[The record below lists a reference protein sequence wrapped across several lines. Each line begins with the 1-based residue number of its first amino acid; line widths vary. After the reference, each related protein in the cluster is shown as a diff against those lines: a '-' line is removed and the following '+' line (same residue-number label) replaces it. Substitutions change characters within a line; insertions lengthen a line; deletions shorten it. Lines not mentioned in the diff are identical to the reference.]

1 VFIDHGDGVRL
12 DSVGGMTPGDIS
24 IALGKECVAA
34 LQFLRR
40 SSCPLQVH
48 GHVRAVCVPSQRARR
63 IRCTD
68 IGDTGWRPS
77 ECFFRAHFPHRNYS
91 IPNTQFLDSDG
102 QAAKAWYAAAFM
114 NETITRLGTASGTF
128 ALLLENEAYFQN
140 DVSPFSFTQ
149 STPQWQTAS
158 GS

>member
-1 VFIDHGDGVRL
+1 MDTFAQFVSLANAHGVYVAPTLETPDGGPVN
-12 DSVGGMTPGDIS
+12 
-24 IALGKECVAA
+24 A
-34 LQFLRR
+34 
-40 SSCPLQVH
+40 
-48 GHVRAVCVPSQRARR
+48 
-63 IRCTD
+63 
-68 IGDTGWRPS
+68 
-77 ECFFRAHFPHRNYS
+77 FFRAHFPHRNYS

-114 NETITRLGTASGTF
+114 NETITRLGTASGIF

-149 STPQWQTAS
+149 STPQWQTAA